1 MRPHSIQL
9 VPLLVHMGA
18 WGVWHTPAS
27 QELSVRAQLLEKGG
41 PALWEAFMAE
51 LRAVHLGAP
60 APRRS
65 VLAELQAA
73 FEKAMAKK
81 PAHTRTAR

>member
-1 MRPHSIQL
+1 MKGDSSSPSKISAARSAMTI
-9 VPLLVHMGA
+9 G
-18 WGVWHTPAS
+18 
-27 QELSVRAQLLEKGG
+27 AQLLADGG
-41 PALWEAFMAE
+41 PRLWEAFMKE

-73 FEKAMAKK
+73 YEKVVAAKK
-81 PAHTRTAR
+81 RSTAR